1 MTRTTKRCDKCG
13 ASIGELIESCDEY
26 GMRRIWLCKDRCAT
40 WEQIAKDTGRSQHIV
55 AEQERNRKVQ

>member
-1 MTRTTKRCDKCG
+1 
-13 ASIGELIESCDEY
+13 
-26 GMRRIWLCKDRCAT
+26 MRRIWLCKDRCAT